1 VTPIEKHC
9 ETECREDILERM
21 NGCVLKSG
29 VWKFISVLV
38 VILTFAY
45 GVAITMHASGN
56 ERQESRIKESEQQIM
71 TNTVNMAKMQAS
83 LDQLKE
89 GQKKLEDKLENL
101 GAQIIKEVKRSR

>member
-1 VTPIEKHC
+1 MTPVEKHC

-29 VWKFISVLV
+29 VWKFIGVIVTILV
-38 VILTFAY
+38 FAY
-45 GVAITMHASGN
+45 GAVITIHAAGN
-56 ERQESRIKESEQQIM
+56 DRMEANIKASEQQIFN
-71 TNTVNMAKMQAS
+71 NTVNMAKMQAS

>member
-1 VTPIEKHC
+1 
-9 ETECREDILERM
+9 
-21 NGCVLKSG
+21 
-29 VWKFISVLV
+29 
-38 VILTFAY
+38 
-45 GVAITMHASGN
+45 
-56 ERQESRIKESEQQIM
+56 M